1 MGFIPFLLRLMLL
14 LLPCAAM
21 AAETLRVLAWP
32 GYADPDLVKGF
43 EQKYSVHVEVS
54 YISTDDELWARLGP
68 RQGGDF
74 DVFAANTAELQR
86 YIDRGISV
94 PLDVSHIPNTA
105 RQLPRFRILSEI
117 PGLVRDGAVYAIP
130 YTYSEMGLIY
140 DRKQFASPPDSIA
153 ELWNP
158 RYKGK
163 VLAFQG
169 STHNFTIAAQAL
181 GLKNPFQ
188 ITDAD
193 FKRVSRHL
201 VALRRNVLSFYNTP
215 EEATDLFMKNHAA
228 LMFGN
233 YGSQQV
239 TQLLKAGADIGY
251 VIPKEGAL
259 AWLDCWSV
267 TRGAGNKALAEAW
280 INYMLEAKVSN
291 ALSQRQGL
299 SNTVEPSRWTHG
311 RDKIIWLEKVESASK
326 RALLWNR
333 ILSGDVMER
342 F

>member
-1 MGFIPFLLRLMLL
+1 
-14 LLPCAAM
+14 
-21 AAETLRVLAWP
+21 
-32 GYADPDLVKGF
+32 
-43 EQKYSVHVEVS
+43 
-54 YISTDDELWARLGP
+54 
-68 RQGGDF
+68 
-74 DVFAANTAELQR
+74 
-86 YIDRGISV
+86 
-94 PLDVSHIPNTA
+94 
-105 RQLPRFRILSEI
+105 
-117 PGLVRDGAVYAIP
+117 VYAIP